1 MKPHMKCPK
10 KRPMQRALLIFVL
23 FLMSGPALA
32 AINPLHDPIV
42 AAKPALLEPAPL
54 ENVAALFGD
63 KQQKAELPLECSG
76 YYLRPH
82 KTTGLSRCN

>member
-1 MKPHMKCPK
+1 M
-10 KRPMQRALLIFVL
+10 KRPIVILAF

-32 AINPLHDPIV
+32 TINPLHDLTV
-42 AAKPALLEPAPL
+42 AAKPAPLESAPL
-54 ENVAALFGD
+54 ENVAVLFGD

-82 KTTGLSRCN
+82 KASELSRCN

>member
-1 MKPHMKCPK
+1 
-10 KRPMQRALLIFVL
+10 MQRPLLIFVL

-32 AINPLHDPIV
+32 AINPLHDVIV

-54 ENVAALFGD
+54 ANVAVLFGD
-63 KQQKAELPLECSG
+63 KEEKTELPLECSG

-82 KTTGLSRCN
+82 KATDLSRCN